1 MDRPNRICIIT
12 DTNFRSVSHYDNP
25 GDVLGDNRLSPG
37 EKRAILSSW
46 ASDTYAVESN
56 PALRELPGVRQAIR
70 LTDILSALR
79 ELDGQFDPPRGG
91 AAMRTSRPA
100 SSTSRAAILQDP
112 MIAGQAGDH
121 GLRCPADVNLCASA
135 SPTLRGKLLFQSRPS
150 L

>member
-46 ASDTYAVESN
+46 ASDIYAVESN
-56 PALRELPGVRQAIR
+56 PALRELPDVRQAIR

-91 AAMRTSRPA
+91 AAMRTRRPA
-100 SSTSRAAILQDP
+100 SLDVTGRNF
-112 MIAGQAGDH
+112 AGPHD
-121 GLRCPADVNLCASA
+121 R
-135 SPTLRGKLLFQSRPS
+135 RPS
-150 L
+150 RRSWVAVSG